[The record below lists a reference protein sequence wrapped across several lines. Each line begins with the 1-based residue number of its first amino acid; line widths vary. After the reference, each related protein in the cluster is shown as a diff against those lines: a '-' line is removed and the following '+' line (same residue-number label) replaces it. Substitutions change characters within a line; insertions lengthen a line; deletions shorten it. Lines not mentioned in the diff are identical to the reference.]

1 MSGGSPGSGQGHGQP
16 PEIREFRPSD
26 AGPVGHCIA
35 QLQDF
40 ERRIDARVLP
50 GEAVAGWYLIHL
62 QSECAEKVG
71 MIFVAEVEGA
81 IAGFAAVQARVPN
94 EDKDE
99 EPYEFAYISDLAVL
113 DRYRNRGIGR
123 ALIARAE
130 AFAREKGASWLRIS
144 VLARNEVARR
154 LYERRG
160 FEERLILLEKAL
172 SSR

>member
-1 MSGGSPGSGQGHGQP
+1 MK
-16 PEIREFRPSD
+16 IRAFKPSD
-26 AGPVGHCIA
+26 AHQVGHCIG

-50 GEAVAGWYLIHL
+50 GEAVAGWYLAYL
-62 QSECAEKVG
+62 QPECAAKAG
-71 MIFVAEVEGA
+71 MIFVAEVDGA

-113 DRYRNRGIGR
+113 ERYRNRGIGR
-123 ALIARAE
+123 ALIAGAE

-144 VLARNEVARR
+144 VLARNEMARS
-154 LYERRG
+154 LYERSG

-172 SSR
+172 SSK

>member
-1 MSGGSPGSGQGHGQP
+1 MSAAPP

-26 AGPVGHCIA
+26 ANRVGHCIA

-62 QSECAEKVG
+62 QSECAEKAG
-71 MIFVAEVEGA
+71 MIFVAEVDGA
-81 IAGFAAVQARVPN
+81 IAGFSVVQARVPN

-113 DRYRNRGIGR
+113 EGFRNRGIGR
-123 ALIARAE
+123 ALIAGAE

-144 VLARNEVARR
+144 VLARNEVARS
-154 LYERRG
+154 LYERSG
-160 FEERLILLEKAL
+160 FQERVILLEKAL
-172 SSR
+172 SPR